1 MNLMRRNAFSRG
13 CSAAFAALAIAAIAV
28 PAHADTVNV
37 INPGFEM
44 TTAGTGQLGF
54 NTEVTGWTT
63 APVSFNIVYTPGTAD
78 TTGATSQFGTN
89 IQLWGPGNGSANGLG
104 PSPNGGNYVAMDGGF
119 NPGTI
124 SQTLNGLIVGDSVTV
139 SFDYAGAQQST
150 RTGPTTE
157 QLVVGLGGQTQSTPI
172 LMNASE
178 GFTGWQTDSFTFT
191 ATSTSEV
198 LSFLAV
204 GTPAGVPPFTLL
216 DGISVTQTPEPQS
229 LVLFATGLIGVSG
242 LVRRRFQKS

>member
-1 MNLMRRNAFSRG
+1 
-13 CSAAFAALAIAAIAV
+13 
-28 PAHADTVNV
+28 
-37 INPGFEM
+37 
-44 TTAGTGQLGF
+44 
-54 NTEVTGWTT
+54 
-63 APVSFNIVYTPGTAD
+63 
-78 TTGATSQFGTN
+78 
-89 IQLWGPGNGSANGLG
+89 
-104 PSPNGGNYVAMDGGF
+104 
-119 NPGTI
+119 
-124 SQTLNGLIVGDSVTV
+124 
-139 SFDYAGAQQST
+139 
-150 RTGPTTE
+150 
-157 QLVVGLGGQTQSTPI
+157 
-172 LMNASE
+172 MNASE